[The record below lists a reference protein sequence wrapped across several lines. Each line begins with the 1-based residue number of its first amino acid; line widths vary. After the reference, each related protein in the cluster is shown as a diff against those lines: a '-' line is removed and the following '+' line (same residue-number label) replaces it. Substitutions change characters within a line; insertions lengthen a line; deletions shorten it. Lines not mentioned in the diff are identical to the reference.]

1 MASLINSNESWR
13 GRDVEW
19 GRGKKREREKENPC
33 LFFYYKAFNIVL
45 RLKRKITVGSKV
57 NVLLT
62 LIFYFMQ
69 LHKHTLIAG
78 RNSQATPRPQTLI
91 IVTSL

>member
-45 RLKRKITVGSKV
+45 RLKKKR
-57 NVLLT
+57 
-62 LIFYFMQ
+62 
-69 LHKHTLIAG
+69 
-78 RNSQATPRPQTLI
+78 
-91 IVTSL
+91 